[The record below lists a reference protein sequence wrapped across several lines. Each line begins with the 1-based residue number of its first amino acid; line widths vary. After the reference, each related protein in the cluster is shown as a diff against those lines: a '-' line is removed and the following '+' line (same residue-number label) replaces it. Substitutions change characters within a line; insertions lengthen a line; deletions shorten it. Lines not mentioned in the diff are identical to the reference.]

1 MNRTAPGLKDYQT
14 LISCHFFHCSKK
26 YFQNLIKELR
36 SIIDFYHK
44 EKTFNV
50 SFQTKTI
57 VLRKPES
64 GEQILITLETSS
76 SRKEDQYFQ
85 VDVPSFQIKMSGYVK
100 KNTDF
105 SNLFSEI
112 SRFVENESLVFSDLE
127 QKKIEEYTP
136 LLEHIVNQAHPKSKI
151 LKDFIVIFREHS
163 LLSVFNVAK
172 VLKNYGLT
180 SQNLIFYG
188 KGDRCRNLE
197 RIEATFRKMGH
208 KVFTLS
214 PLESVSTTGKTED
227 EKILPRSVIR
237 LKKELLPIFKK
248 AEREDKKIILFDD
261 GGLLI
266 TAIIDKFPKYLN
278 LITGAIETTK
288 GGMNAIATRPDLPL
302 PIINLADSN
311 IKNYMGTVVAHSI
324 THRLRDIIPQVR
336 FLGETCVIV
345 GYGVLGRPIAHDMRN
360 LGLAVHVCEIDDIK
374 ILEAQSDG
382 FPATKDV
389 KRLFTKLHPR
399 IVLGCTGLDALTY
412 ENLSL
417 LPNECYVAT
426 VSSNEIKQS
435 FPEFNK
441 RWKLNCCDNYG
452 RIYTSPEG
460 KKLIILANGASL
472 NLFNAEG
479 AIHADYQ
486 PFLASMIVAILFLA
500 KAVRKGKKLPNG
512 LNTELANQI
521 EEENKILENFVNFR
535 PNY

>member
-1 MNRTAPGLKDYQT
+1 MKRTNLPSKDYQV
-14 LISCHFFHCSKK
+14 LISCHFFHCSEK
-26 YFQNLIKELR
+26 YFQSLIKKIRAIVDLHQR
-36 SIIDFYHK
+36 
-44 EKTFNV
+44 EKTFGV
-50 SFQTKTI
+50 SFQLKSI
-57 VLRKPES
+57 ILKKPES
-64 GEQILITLETSS
+64 DEQILITFEAFSS
-76 SRKEDQYFQ
+76 GKEDQYFQ
-85 VDVPSFQIKMSGYVK
+85 MGIPSFQIKMSSYVK
-100 KNTDF
+100 RDTDL
-105 SNLFSEI
+105 SDLLSEI
-112 SRFVENESLVFSDLE
+112 SQFVENASLVFSDLE
-127 QKKIEEYTP
+127 QKKIGEYTSV
-136 LLEHIVNQAHPKSKI
+136 LEHLVNQAHPKSKI
-151 LKDFIVIFREHS
+151 LRDFVIIFREHS
-163 LLSVFNVAK
+163 LLSVFNIAR
-172 VLKNYGLT
+172 VLKSYGLT
-180 SQNLIFYG
+180 AQDLIFYG

-197 RIEATFRKMGH
+197 RVEATFKKMGH

-227 EKILPRSVIR
+227 EKILPRSVVR
-237 LKKELLPIFKK
+237 LKKELLPIFKR
-248 AEREDKKIILFDD
+248 AERENKRIILFDD

-266 TAIIDKFPKYLN
+266 TAIIDEFSNYLK

-288 GGMNAIATRPDLPL
+288 GGMNAIATRSNLPL

-311 IKNYMGTVVAHSI
+311 IKNYMGAVVAHSI
-324 THRLRDIIPQVR
+324 THRLRDIIPHVR
-336 FLGETCVIV
+336 FLGETCVV
-345 GYGVLGRPIAHDMRN
+345 AGYGVLGKPIACDMRN
-360 LGLAVHVCEIDDIK
+360 LGLAVHVCETDAIK

-382 FPATKDV
+382 FPATKNI

-441 RWKLNCCDNYG
+441 RWKLNHYDNYG
-452 RIYTSPEG
+452 RVYTSLKG

-472 NLFNAEG
+472 NLFNGEG
-479 AIHADYQ
+479 AVHADYQ

-500 KAVRKGKKLPNG
+500 EATRKGEKLPNG

-521 EEENKILENFVNFR
+521 EEKSKILENFVNFR